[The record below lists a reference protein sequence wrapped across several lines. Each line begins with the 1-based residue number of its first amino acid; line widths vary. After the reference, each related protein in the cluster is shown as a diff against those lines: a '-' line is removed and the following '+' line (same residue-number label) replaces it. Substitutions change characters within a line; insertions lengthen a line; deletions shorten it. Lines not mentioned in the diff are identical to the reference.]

1 MKKRAPEPCWCLGNQ
16 DPPMEDSLRPSLYPM
31 LPYSHSWSGR
41 SGNLFQNESPSSKVH
56 TFRHCSRNKARYE
69 QVDEGAAWSLGDET
83 AKVAKSEI
91 PPMVA
96 ASRWAAGG
104 AWNVAL
110 ANHDT
115 FPLGENCAYGGRGFG
130 RGVLLRP
137 LISDIFTS
145 ST

>member
-1 MKKRAPEPCWCLGNQ
+1 M
-16 DPPMEDSLRPSLYPM
+16 
-31 LPYSHSWSGR
+31 
-41 SGNLFQNESPSSKVH
+41 
-56 TFRHCSRNKARYE
+56 
-69 QVDEGAAWSLGDET
+69 DEGAAWSLGDET
-83 AKVAKSEI
+83 AKVAKSKI

-137 LISDIFTS
+137 LISDISLQALNENISKYLFEHIIKLV
-145 ST
+145 